1 MARVTQ
7 KVYINW
13 GFGTPRLK
21 GRLKPIIMAPIR
33 RLLSPPVKDNL
44 PVYIDP
50 EPIRPVVP
58 TAIEPPIKEPIQPI
72 IPDYIGDPNEQ
83 PTQIHKEPFTDA
95 PTDKDREIPADDET
109 APLKL

>member
-1 MARVTQ
+1 MADMHQ
-7 KVYINW
+7 EVYIKW
-13 GFGTPRLK
+13 GIGVPKLK

-33 RLLSPPVKDNL
+33 RLLTPPVKDPL
-44 PVYIDP
+44 QDYINP
-50 EPIRPVVP
+50 EPVRPVLP

-95 PTDKDREIPADDET
+95 PADKDREIPADDET